1 MRNARW
7 PIWCL
12 MLLALAIEL
21 LPLPVY
27 AQPFRPA
34 FTTMTLIYWTLMW
47 PGRVG
52 VISAFVYGLIIDIAQ
67 GSLLGQHALTLCVV
81 SYLVLRLH
89 LQLRVFPVWQLMLAV
104 FALVFIEAFLLLW
117 IDGATGR
124 ATLGPQ
130 RWGPIFA
137 AALFWPVLMALM
149 DRIRE
154 RLERRKSSFS

>member
-7 PIWCL
+7 PVWCL
-12 MLLALAIEL
+12 MLLALAAEL
-21 LPLPVY
+21 LPLPDF
-27 AQPFRPA
+27 AQALRPA

-47 PGRVG
+47 PGRFG
-52 VISAFVYGLIIDIAQ
+52 VFNAFVFGLLIDIAH
-67 GSLLGQHALTLCVV
+67 GSLLGQHALTLSVV

-89 LQLRVFPVWQLMLAV
+89 LQLRVFPLWQLMLAV
-104 FALVFIEAFLLLW
+104 FALVFLEAFLLLW

-130 RWGPIFA
+130 RWGPVFA
-137 AALFWPVLMALM
+137 AAVFWPVLMAVM
-149 DRIRE
+149 DRARE

>member
-7 PIWCL
+7 PVWCL
-12 MLLALAIEL
+12 MLLALAAEL
-21 LPLPVY
+21 LPLPAI

-47 PGRVG
+47 PGRFG
-52 VISAFVYGLIIDIAQ
+52 VFTAFVFGLLIDIAH
-67 GSLLGQHALTLCVV
+67 GSLLGQHALTLSVV
-81 SYLVLRLH
+81 SYVVLRLH
-89 LQLRVFPVWQLMLAV
+89 LQLRVFPVWQLTLAV

-130 RWGPIFA
+130 RWGPILA
-137 AALFWPVLMALM
+137 AAVFWPVLMAVM
-149 DRIRE
+149 DRVRE

>member
-7 PIWCL
+7 PVWCL
-12 MLLALAIEL
+12 MLLALAVEL
-21 LPLPVY
+21 LPLPAL

-34 FTTMTLIYWTLMW
+34 LTTMTLIYWTLMW
-47 PGRVG
+47 PGRFG
-52 VISAFVYGLIIDIAQ
+52 IFTAFVFGLLIDIAQ
-67 GSLLGQHALTLCVV
+67 GSLLGQHALTLSMV
-81 SYLVLRLH
+81 SYVVLRVH
-89 LQLRVFPVWQLMLAV
+89 LQLRVFPLWQLTLAV
-104 FALVFIEAFLLLW
+104 FALLFLEAFLLLW

-137 AALFWPVLMALM
+137 GAVFWPILMALM
-149 DRIRE
+149 DRVRE